1 MLYGCIRF
9 SFQLS
14 SIKIASFLTLA
25 YAMTLFLLLSLQFY
39 SCEDRNILEISY
51 KTLVGRQ
58 SGDHRTFQVH
68 DNHACFSHLPNDTT
82 LSCSA
87 LTLL

>member
-14 SIKIASFLTLA
+14 AIKIASSLILA

-51 KTLVGRQ
+51 RTLVGRR
-58 SGDHRTFQVH
+58 SGDHHTFQVH
-68 DNHACFSHLPNDTT
+68 DDHAGLSHLPNDTT